1 MVKGLFDRR
10 VVMTLAIVLMVCLTC
25 SSCET
30 LKKKFT
36 RKKKADQA
44 QSAEF
49 QPVLEPQ
56 DYPAPDKN
64 PKEIY
69 KQHYALVKSWYRD
82 LWAGISERSSDG
94 SVKYSIKQLIDHID
108 QMKPLLSPEKAKGLV
123 RLEDLLTFYKTSLEQ
138 PRHVRNYSRIQ
149 SDLRA
154 FDRMLRHDYR
164 FDAVKADLG
173 GQ

>member
-1 MVKGLFDRR
+1 MVKCLLNRNILLTFAT
-10 VVMTLAIVLMVCLTC
+10 MLIVTVSL

-36 RKKKADQA
+36 RKKKEGQVVD
-44 QSAEF
+44 F

-69 KQHYALVKSWYRD
+69 KQHYDLIKAWYND
-82 LWAGISERSSDG
+82 LWTGVNDKNFDG
-94 SVKYSIKQLIDHID
+94 PVKYSLKQILDHLE
-108 QMKPLLSPEKAKGLV
+108 QMKSLLRGDKAPNVNK
-123 RLEDLLTFYKTSLEQ
+123 LEDLLKFYQTSLDQ
-138 PRHVRNYSRIQ
+138 PRPLRNYSRIQ

-154 FDRMLRHDYR
+154 FHRLLIEKFRY
-164 FDAVKADLG
+164 DAVKEYVG